1 MTSAYRILIT
11 GGAGSLGTNLVE
23 HLLPR
28 GHQILVLDN
37 FATGKRGVLPDLE
50 GLTSVEGSVT
60 DESLLETLLTEFS
73 PEIVIHSAASY
84 KDPTDWLTDID
95 TNVRGSAVV
104 SRAAE
109 RHSVKR
115 LINFQTALCYGIP
128 EIIPIPIDHA
138 CRPFTSYGISKTAGE
153 QFILRSNVPSVSIR
167 LANVTAPRLAIG
179 PIPTFYQRLS
189 TGKSCFCSDTVR
201 DFLDIDDFLD
211 FIDLALDPTGPSGV
225 FNLSTG
231 IGHSIKEIFEG
242 ALKHLG
248 LPPTTE
254 VPIVPAQPDD
264 VPCVILDP
272 SETTKAFGW
281 TARVSFDIMLSK
293 MFTWYDEHGVTDLYS
308 HLSSPST
315 SQ

>member
-1 MTSAYRILIT
+1 M
-11 GGAGSLGTNLVE
+11 
-23 HLLPR
+23 
-28 GHQILVLDN
+28 
-37 FATGKRGVLPDLE
+37 
-50 GLTSVEGSVT
+50 TSVEGSVT

-84 KDPTDWLTDID
+84 KDPNDWLTDID
-95 TNVRGSAVV
+95 TNVRGAAIV
-104 SRAAE
+104 SQAAE

-115 LINFQTALCYGIP
+115 LINLQTALCYGMP
-128 EIIPIPIDHA
+128 EVVPIPVDHA

-153 QFILRSNVPSVSIR
+153 QYILSSKVPSVSIR

-201 DFLDIDDFLD
+201 DFLDIDDFLA
-211 FIDLALDPTGPSGV
+211 FVDLALDPSGPSGV

-231 IGHSIKEIFEG
+231 IGHSIKEIFDH
-242 ALKHLG
+242 ALRHLG

-281 TARVSFDIMLSK
+281 AARVSFDTMLSK

-308 HLSSPST
+308 HLSSST
-315 SQ
+315 PR